1 MKFLVTVLSVCF
13 STLVFSQEKFDIF
26 FDFNKDF
33 PNEKSLITIQKWIS
47 ENDNANV
54 LKIYGYCDSIDD
66 NSYNKELALKRI
78 QSTLKTLA
86 ENKIQI
92 SKSIELI
99 PFGKDFKRSS
109 VQEENRKVTLFYELL
124 KLPVNKIGNEEIPSI
139 GDLNAKIERERA
151 TLASKFAKAK
161 VRDVITVEN
170 IYFQLDT
177 DKIIEKS
184 RPILNELYEIMVK
197 YPKLKIKINGHIC
210 CNVEATNSILSS
222 QRAIAVKAFLLEK
235 EILFYRLSYKGY
247 GSTKPVYDI
256 PEKNEKERL
265 ANRRVEI
272 EIVDK

>member
-1 MKFLVTVLSVCF
+1 MKFLFTFLSLCF

-26 FDFNKDF
+26 FDFNKDI
-33 PNEKSLITIQKWIS
+33 PNEKSALELQKWIT
-47 ENDNANV
+47 ENDHAQV
-54 LKIYGYCDSIDD
+54 LKIYGYCDSVDD

-78 QSTLKTLA
+78 QSTLKTLT

-99 PFGKDFKRSS
+99 PFGKDFKRSLI
-109 VQEENRKVTLFYELL
+109 QEENRKVTLFYELL
-124 KLPVNKIGNEEIPSI
+124 KLPVNNVGNEEIPTM
-139 GDLNAKIERERA
+139 GDITAKIERERA

-161 VRDVITVEN
+161 IGDIITIEN

-184 RPILNELYEIMVK
+184 RPILNELYEIMRK
-197 YPKLKIKINGHIC
+197 NPKLNIRINGHIC
-210 CNVEATNSILSS
+210 CNVEATNSKLSS

-235 EILFYRLSYKGY
+235 QIHFYRLSYKGF
-247 GSTKPVYDI
+247 GSTKPIFEI

-272 EIVDK
+272 EIVAN